1 MPELLLTAQNIS
13 LCIRGNPILQHIDL
27 QVSSGEIVALIGPNG
42 AGKSTLVRVLL
53 GLLQPDSG
61 TIWRRPGLRI
71 GYMPQRLAL
80 DDTLPLSVQRFV
92 TLGIPATKARVQ
104 AALAEVGAAHVLD
117 SPVQAVSGGEL
128 QRVMLARALLREPEL
143 LVLDEPIQ
151 GVDLNGQYELYD
163 LIGSLRH
170 KHGCGILMVSHE
182 LHLVMATTDHV
193 LCLNQHIC
201 CSGHPDHVA
210 RDPAYL
216 QLFGIDGARRLAIY
230 HHHHNHHHDPHG
242 AVVPDPPLSPAV
254 CEIPP
259 DLPFSKGSDER
270 LSPALPQEADYQV
283 PVEQDRG

>member
-1 MPELLLTAQNIS
+1 MVEPLLIAENIGLT
-13 LCIRGNPILQHIDL
+13 IRDNPILHNVNL
-27 QVSSGEIVALIGPNG
+27 RVAAGEIVALIGPNG

-53 GLLQPDSG
+53 GLLRPDSG
-61 TIWRRPGLRI
+61 RVWSRPGLRV

-80 DDTLPLSVQRFV
+80 DNTLPLSVQRFV
-92 TLGIPATKARVQ
+92 TLGTPAVRARVQ
-104 AALAEVGAAHVLD
+104 AVLAEVGAAHVLD

-128 QRVMLARALLREPEL
+128 QRVMLARALLREPDL

-163 LIGSLRH
+163 LISSLRRT
-170 KHGCGILMVSHE
+170 HGCGMLMVSHE

-193 LCLNQHIC
+193 LCLNRHVC

-216 QLFGIDGARRLAIY
+216 DLFGIDGARRLAVY
-230 HHHHNHHHDPHG
+230 HHHHNHHHDLHG
-242 AVVPDPPLSPAV
+242 AVVPDLPLSSASRGEGGHRP
-254 CEIPP
+254 
-259 DLPFSKGSDER
+259 
-270 LSPALPQEADYQV
+270 